1 MTETIQFT
9 INGIAVGCI
18 YGLVALGFV
27 LIYKAG
33 EVVNFAQGDMMM
45 LGAMLA
51 VTLIVTY
58 KLDYWLGLAIAIVL
72 MMALGALIDATV
84 VRRIVGFPQFS
95 TVMLTLGLGFILRSA
110 ASIVWGPDARTL
122 DTPFSAGVWK
132 IMGVTVS
139 HTYASLIVGTFVLC
153 AVLFVVFKYTRI
165 GNAMQA
171 ASENQLAA
179 YYMGIPVKTY
189 LSLVW
194 AISAGVS
201 TCAGVLLAPVA
212 LVEVNM
218 GSMIGL
224 KAFAAAVVGGFGSIP
239 GALVGG
245 IIIGLVEMYAGI
257 KLDAAWRDASPY
269 VVMLAVLLLR
279 PHGIFGS
286 SIRKKV

>member
-1 MTETIQFT
+1 MIETIQFT

-58 KLDYWLGLAIAIVL
+58 KLDYWLGLAIAIAL

-110 ASIVWGPDARTL
+110 ASFVWGPDARTL
-122 DTPFSAGVWK
+122 DTPFSAGVWRF
-132 IMGVTVS
+132 MGVTVS
-139 HTYASLIVGTFVLC
+139 HTYASLIIGTFVLC

-179 YYMGIPVKTY
+179 YYMGIPVKAY

-212 LVEVNM
+212 LVDVNM
-218 GSMIGL
+218 GSIGL

-245 IIIGLVEMYAGI
+245 IVIGLVEMYAGI
-257 KLDAAWRDASPY
+257 KLDTAWRDASPY
-269 VVMLAVLLLR
+269 LVLLAVLLLM
-279 PHGIFGS
+279 PQGIFGS